1 MQREDLIRRSGTAEG
16 TRGAAALRAADADRD
31 ATADQLRRAHVEG
44 RLETA
49 ELEDRLELCY
59 AAKTY
64 GELDAT
70 IADLPRQREHEH
82 EHERTRS
89 YRPRGVRLVPIVAVI
104 VALAITSHAIWL
116 LWWLAIFAFV
126 RARRRGHRRYP
137 RPI

>member
-1 MQREDLIRRSGTAEG
+1 MQREDLIRQGGTE
-16 TRGAAALRAADADRD
+16 LRAADADRE

-49 ELEDRLELCY
+49 ELEERLERAY

-64 GELDAT
+64 RELDA
-70 IADLPRQREHEH
+70 IVADLPRPRAADSQHGRQGQRD
-82 EHERTRS
+82 RTRS
-89 YRPRGVRLVPIVAVI
+89 YRPHGLRLVPIAAVI

-116 LWWLAIFAFV
+116 LWWLVIFAFV
-126 RARRRGHRRYP
+126 RSRRRGYRRYA